1 MLRSIPAQQYGERH
15 EAHLISSVNAI
26 LHLLWA
32 GERRCCC
39 RRVVQVLKLK
49 STVQV
54 CLCCLLA
61 CDANFPTSGNGSS
74 SGAEGLVTGCDTCI
88 CMSLRPLVMHT
99 TNAHSACLTQ
109 LQHHAFF
116 FFFFKL
122 FLKLDTSVQIVCTG
136 LGSKSVLGKCVVKAQ
151 LAHRERSV
159 SLVELG
165 EGWGGGMASGQLPSW
180 GKFPMSSLAS
190 LQVAVI

>member
-1 MLRSIPAQQYGERH
+1 MISSALFSWSGPREIMVTFGVVPLNSSANLRRRLLRSIPAQQYGERH

-116 FFFFKL
+116 FFFL
-122 FLKLDTSVQIVCTG
+122 SY
-136 LGSKSVLGKCVVKAQ
+136 S
-151 LAHRERSV
+151 
-159 SLVELG
+159 
-165 EGWGGGMASGQLPSW
+165 
-180 GKFPMSSLAS
+180 
-190 LQVAVI
+190 